1 MEELINVV
9 KAEVMSSLEIAEIT
23 GKRHDHVVRDIRNL
37 VEKIN
42 QLRFERGNNSNDQ
55 TNQPKFGVVD
65 NTTGNQRDTKFDS
78 KFSST
83 AAEGEVLNFHT
94 GNDDCT
100 SYIVRSESYKDAKG
114 ELRAMFTLNK
124 KACLLLASGYDV
136 VLRAKII
143 DRWEE
148 LERKEQRNTDS
159 PSYQI
164 EDPIKRAERWIE
176 EEKERQRLQF
186 ENQKQEQL
194 LIEQQPKVVLAD
206 AITASE
212 RSFPI
217 KELATILAQNGVKI
231 GPTRLRRFLV
241 DNHYLGSRG
250 ECYMMP
256 RQRYIE
262 QGLFEVIEELEY
274 DSYYNRQE
282 LKKTVMV
289 TGKGLKYFINKFL
302 NNKK

>member
-1 MEELINVV
+1 MKDLMNITRTDGIT
-9 KAEVMSSLEIAEIT
+9 SIEIAEIT
-23 GKRHDHVVRDIRNL
+23 GKRHDNVVRDIRSILN
-37 VEKIN
+37 K
-42 QLRFERGNNSNDQ
+42 
-55 TNQPKFGVVD
+55 GV
-65 NTTGNQRDTKFDS
+65 S
-78 KFSST
+78 
-83 AAEGEVLNFHT
+83 VLNFEE
-94 GNDDCT
+94 T
-100 SYIVRSESYKDAKG
+100 SYKQQMPNGGVKEIPCFLLTPKG
-114 ELRAMFTLNK
+114 
-124 KACLLLASGYDV
+124 CLILASGYDAL
-136 VLRAKII
+136 LREKIVN
-143 DRWEE
+143 RLEE
-148 LERKEQRNTDS
+148 LEIQNRENKTIQ
-159 PSYQI
+159 SYQI

-176 EEKERQRLQF
+176 EEKERQRLQL
-186 ENQKQEQL
+186 ENQKKEQL
-194 LIEQQPKVVLAD
+194 IIEQQPKVVLAD

-212 RSFPI
+212 HSFPI

>member
-23 GKRHDHVVRDIRNL
+23 GKKHCHVMRDIRNIL
-37 VEKIN
+37 SQGVQE
-42 QLRFERGNNSNDQ
+42 SNFGLSSRKQ
-55 TNQPKFGVVD
+55 QIPNGGVKEIQCFLLTPKG
-65 NTTGNQRDTKFDS
+65 
-78 KFSST
+78 
-83 AAEGEVLNFHT
+83 
-94 GNDDCT
+94 
-100 SYIVRSESYKDAKG
+100 
-114 ELRAMFTLNK
+114 
-124 KACLLLASGYDV
+124 CLILASGYNAL
-136 VLRAKII
+136 LREKIVN
-143 DRWEE
+143 RLEE
-148 LERKEQRNTDS
+148 LEIQNRKNKTIQ
-159 PSYQI
+159 SYQI

-176 EEKERQRLQF
+176 EERERQRLQL

-194 LIEQQPKVVLAD
+194 LIEQQPKVVLAN

-212 RSFPI
+212 HSFPI

-274 DSYYNRQE
+274 NSYYNRQE
-282 LKKTVMV
+282 LNKTVMV

>member
-1 MEELINVV
+1 MKDLMNITRTDGIT
-9 KAEVMSSLEIAEIT
+9 SIEIAEIT
-23 GKRHDHVVRDIRNL
+23 GKRHDNVVRDIRNIL
-37 VEKIN
+37 SK
-42 QLRFERGNNSNDQ
+42 
-55 TNQPKFGVVD
+55 GV
-65 NTTGNQRDTKFDS
+65 S
-78 KFSST
+78 
-83 AAEGEVLNFHT
+83 VLNFEET
-94 GNDDCT
+94 
-100 SYIVRSESYKDAKG
+100 YYKQQMPNGGVKEIPCFLLTPKG
-114 ELRAMFTLNK
+114 
-124 KACLLLASGYDV
+124 CLILASGYDAL
-136 VLRAKII
+136 LREKIVN
-143 DRWEE
+143 RLEE
-148 LERKEQRNTDS
+148 LEIQSRENETVQ
-159 PSYQI
+159 SYQI

-176 EEKERQRLQF
+176 EEKERQRLQL
-186 ENQKQEQL
+186 ENQKKEQL
-194 LIEQQPKVVLAD
+194 LIEQQPKVVLAN

-212 RSFPI
+212 HSFPI

>member
-1 MEELINVV
+1 MKDLMNITRTDVLT
-9 KAEVMSSLEIAEIT
+9 SIEIAEIT
-23 GKRHDHVVRDIRNL
+23 GKKHFNVMRDIRNIL
-37 VEKIN
+37 SQGVREFN
-42 QLRFERGNNSNDQ
+42 FELSSREQQIPNGGVKEIPCFLL
-55 TNQPKFGVVD
+55 TPKG
-65 NTTGNQRDTKFDS
+65 
-78 KFSST
+78 
-83 AAEGEVLNFHT
+83 
-94 GNDDCT
+94 
-100 SYIVRSESYKDAKG
+100 
-114 ELRAMFTLNK
+114 
-124 KACLLLASGYDV
+124 CLILASGYDAL
-136 VLRAKII
+136 LREKII
-143 DRWEE
+143 NRLEE
-148 LERKEQRNTDS
+148 LEIQNRENKPVQ
-159 PSYQI
+159 SYQI
-164 EDPIKRAERWIE
+164 EGPIKRAERWIE
-176 EEKERQRLQF
+176 EEKERQRLQL

-282 LKKTVMV
+282 LKKP
-289 TGKGLKYFINKFL
+289 LWL
-302 NNKK
+302 QARD

>member
-1 MEELINVV
+1 MNITRTDVLTSI
-9 KAEVMSSLEIAEIT
+9 EIAKIT
-23 GKRHDHVVRDIRNL
+23 GKRHDNVVRDIRNL
-37 VEKIN
+37 LSK
-42 QLRFERGNNSNDQ
+42 
-55 TNQPKFGVVD
+55 GV
-65 NTTGNQRDTKFDS
+65 S
-78 KFSST
+78 I
-83 AAEGEVLNFHT
+83 LNFEE
-94 GNDDCT
+94 T
-100 SYIVRSESYKDAKG
+100 SHKQQMPNGGVREIPCFLLTPKG
-114 ELRAMFTLNK
+114 
-124 KACLLLASGYDV
+124 CLILASGYDAL
-136 VLRAKII
+136 LREKIVN
-143 DRWEE
+143 RLEE
-148 LERKEQRNTDS
+148 LEIQSRENETVQ
-159 PSYQI
+159 SYQI

-176 EEKERQRLQF
+176 EEKERQRLQL

-194 LIEQQPKVVLAD
+194 LIEQQPKVVLAN

-212 RSFPI
+212 HSFPI

-274 DSYYNRQE
+274 NSYYNRQE
-282 LKKTVMV
+282 LNKTVMV
-289 TGKGLKYFINKFL
+289 TGKGLKHFINKFL

>member
-1 MEELINVV
+1 MKDLMNITRTDGIT
-9 KAEVMSSLEIAEIT
+9 SIEIAEIT
-23 GKRHDHVVRDIRNL
+23 GKRHDNVVRDIRNIL
-37 VEKIN
+37 SK
-42 QLRFERGNNSNDQ
+42 
-55 TNQPKFGVVD
+55 GV
-65 NTTGNQRDTKFDS
+65 S
-78 KFSST
+78 
-83 AAEGEVLNFHT
+83 VLNFEE
-94 GNDDCT
+94 T
-100 SYIVRSESYKDAKG
+100 SYKQQMPNGGVKEIPYFLLTPKG
-114 ELRAMFTLNK
+114 
-124 KACLLLASGYDV
+124 CLILASGYDAL
-136 VLRAKII
+136 LREKIVN
-143 DRWEE
+143 RLEE
-148 LERKEQRNTDS
+148 LEIQSRENETVQ
-159 PSYQI
+159 SYQI

-176 EEKERQRLQF
+176 EEKERQRLQL
-186 ENQKQEQL
+186 ENQKKEQL

-274 DSYYNRQE
+274 NSYYNRQE
-282 LKKTVMV
+282 LNKTVMV